1 MVEKQRHIIVI
12 MIYYYYYDALVRR
25 ETIIIITMMQYTYLE
40 KKKRKEKRSLFC
52 KISASSSPE
61 RSLSSSMV
69 CNLFVNSNKKLKA
82 EKALN
87 YMYIPVKNP
96 YG

>member
-1 MVEKQRHIIVI
+1 MEKQRHIIVI

-25 ETIIIITMMQYTYLE
+25 ETIIIIITMMQYTYLE

-52 KISASSSPE
+52 KISASSSLE

>member
-1 MVEKQRHIIVI
+1 MIVI
-12 MIYYYYYDALVRR
+12 MIYYSDDDDDDDDDALVRR
-25 ETIIIITMMQYTYLE
+25 ETIIIITMMQYILRR
-40 KKKRKEKRSLFC
+40 KRGKRKRSLC
-52 KISASSSPE
+52 YKISASSSLE

-69 CNLFVNSNKKLKA
+69 CNLFVNSNEKLKA